1 MNVTCGDKTL
11 VIYIGMDLEIEN
23 ALKYLV
29 YFGYFDDK
37 EELFNTDV
45 KDIPGDVLIKF
56 QDFQGLEKTGVLDTA
71 TLEVMKLPRRTS
83 TRI

>member
-1 MNVTCGDKTL
+1 MIANVKIDDVNVTCGDKTL

-37 EELFNTDV
+37 EELFNT
-45 KDIPGDVLIKF
+45 G
-56 QDFQGLEKTGVLDTA
+56 T
-71 TLEVMKLPRRTS
+71 
-83 TRI
+83 